1 MYALTLTLSR
11 AKAGRFSLPHRSSR
25 HGSTTGLPDQANIS
39 GRVRV
44 AVQHQPTGGTHMG
57 THREAFGHPRP
68 TAATVLAGVLRRDRH
83 HPTPSACCFGGEDA
97 AELRPAGI
105 ADAFAEMPVPH
116 HGSDPQGFE
125 IEPVVLAHEGEGRL
139 VV

>member
-25 HGSTTGLPDQANIS
+25 HGSTTGLPDPANIS

-83 HPTPSACCFGGEDA
+83 HPTPSACCCGGGGA
-97 AELRPAGI
+97 PALRPHGSPG
-105 ADAFAEMPVPH
+105 AFSVLPVP
-116 HGSDPQGFE
+116 P
-125 IEPVVLAHEGEGRL
+125 PVSAPLL
-139 VV
+139 VD